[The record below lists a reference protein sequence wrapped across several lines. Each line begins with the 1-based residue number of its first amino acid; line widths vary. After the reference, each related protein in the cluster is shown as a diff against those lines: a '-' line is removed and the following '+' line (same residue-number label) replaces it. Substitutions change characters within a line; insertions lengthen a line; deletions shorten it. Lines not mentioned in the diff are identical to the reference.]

1 VHREAYG
8 DMGRVIEWWGGIGG
22 HGQGQ
27 AEVGRHTG
35 TWSGSGRGDEAYG
48 GMGRVR
54 ERWGGVRGHGESY
67 GVMGRVRQ

>member
-1 VHREAYG
+1 MGRVMQWWGGIRVHREAYG

-35 TWSGSGRGDEAYG
+35 T
-48 GMGRVR
+48 
-54 ERWGGVRGHGESY
+54 
-67 GVMGRVRQ
+67 